1 MPNRSHVHPCL
12 SLLSAAH
19 SYPTWKQP
27 KNFILKS
34 VNKKKK
40 KREDKDDK
48 DASHHSLFVNE
59 RQP

>member
-1 MPNRSHVHPCL
+1 LETTQKFNFKDR
-12 SLLSAAH
+12 
-19 SYPTWKQP
+19 KQ
-27 KNFILKS
+27 KG
-34 VNKKKK
+34 K